1 MSLALFA
8 SVLEWIE
15 QLRVQACQASQVLG
29 IYLICLTLVGVDEPQ
44 LAGIGHKDLVAALL
58 QEPAYPGRVG
68 SRFYGDAHR
77 RLLGGEASP

>member
-1 MSLALFA
+1 MGLALFA

-15 QLRVQACQASQVLG
+15 QLRVQTCQTSQILG
-29 IYLICLTLVGVDEPQ
+29 VYLVALAFVSVDQSQLTS
-44 LAGIGHKDLVAALL
+44 IGHKDLVAALL

>member
-15 QLRVQACQASQVLG
+15 QLRVHSSQASQVLG

-44 LAGIGHKDLVAALL
+44 LAGVSHQDLVATFLKH
-58 QEPAYPGRVG
+58 PARPG
-68 SRFYGDAHR
+68 
-77 RLLGGEASP
+77 